1 MSSGAKK
8 KLLLVEDEALIA
20 LSERRQLEKYGYAV
34 AAAAS
39 GERAIEELERDPE
52 IDLVLMDINLGAGI
66 DGTEAAALILKDRDI
81 PIVFLSSHTEPEIV
95 EKTEKITSYGYV
107 VKNSSITVLDA
118 SIKMAFKLF
127 EAKKKELE
135 KERALAVSERKYRL
149 ISDNTSDGIVHFS
162 PDGKID
168 FASPSYLKQLGYAEG
183 EALGKS
189 AAEIGPEVH
198 PADRE
203 ELFAKIYD
211 AIARRERELI
221 YSYRVRHR
229 LGHYVWRED
238 HASLVYDEAGGY
250 AGAYVSC
257 RDVSDRKRIEL
268 ELEESKESAERLL
281 NIAAAIIISTD
292 FEGRIL
298 LLNDSGHRILGYES
312 PELIGKDYFE
322 LCLPPE
328 IRDEVRA
335 HLDSLKGGPRE
346 ALDQRE
352 NEVVTKTGERR
363 RILWRNSLLKD
374 REGKPVGIFS
384 SGEDITE
391 RKRVED
397 ELKKAKERAEASER
411 KLRGAHEIAKIGHW
425 ELDIR
430 RGVFTFNDGFYALFH
445 TSAEEVGGYEMGVEE
460 YARRFVHPDD
470 AYKVGE
476 ETKKAVETDDRNY
489 SNSIEH
495 RVVYADGGEGYI
507 SVRYFIVKDEAGATI
522 KTFGV
527 NQDITERK
535 TLERELVSQRQ
546 LYEQILEQS
555 LAGYW
560 DWDIASG
567 YEYLSPT
574 FKRMFGYEDGE
585 IENRAESWQRLIFPE
600 DLPGVLRVFDRHVKT
615 RGAEPFYNEVRY
627 RHKDGSTVW
636 VICTGKVIE
645 WSEAGDP
652 IRMVGCHIDIS
663 ERKRIEEALRE
674 REEKY
679 KFALEGSGLGEW
691 DWDYTTG
698 KVIRNERWAQMLG
711 YTTDEIEETLQQGI
725 ELRHPDDLATIER
738 AVDDHLAGL
747 SDHYSIEYRMRTKA
761 GGYKWIHDCGKIM
774 VRDASGA
781 PLRLCGTH
789 ADIDEAK
796 RARDTIEG
804 LLAEKELLLQEV
816 HHRIK
821 NSINTVSSL
830 LSLQEQS
837 MPDESAKAALRDA
850 GNRIR
855 SVSLL
860 YDKLYRT
867 DDYRALSLKTYL
879 SALSD
884 EIVGNFP
891 NSGGVTLDKE
901 LDDFSLDARKL
912 QSIGIIINELLTD
925 IMKYAFKGRSKGRI
939 EISSKI
945 GESSAT
951 VVVEDD
957 GVGMPPS
964 VDFER
969 STGFGLQLVQA
980 LTRQLGGAIRIE
992 RDKGTRFVLEFPV

>member
-1 MSSGAKK
+1 MSSGPKK
-8 KLLLVEDEALIA
+8 TLLLVEDEAILA
-20 LSERRQLEKYGYAV
+20 LTETRQLEKYGYAV
-34 AAAAS
+34 ATATS
-39 GERAIEELERDPE
+39 GEQAVEELKRNQD

-66 DGTEAAALILKDRDI
+66 DGTEAAAIILKGRDI

-149 ISDNTSDGIVHFS
+149 ISDNTSDGVIHFS
-162 PDGKID
+162 PAGAID
-168 FASPSYLKQLGYAEG
+168 FVSPSYLKQLGYTED
-183 EALGKS
+183 EALGKT
-189 AAEIGPEVH
+189 AADIGPEVH

-203 ELFAKIYD
+203 ELFTKING
-211 AIARRERELI
+211 AIARRERELT
-221 YSYRVRHR
+221 YSYRVKHKR
-229 LGHYVWRED
+229 GHFIWRED
-238 HASLVYDEAGGY
+238 HASFIYDERGCY

-257 RDVSDRKRIEL
+257 RDVTERKRIEL
-268 ELEESKESAERLL
+268 ELQENKDAAERLL
-281 NIAAAIIISTD
+281 NIAAEIIISLD
-292 FEGRIL
+292 FDGNIM
-298 LLNDSGHRILGYES
+298 LLNESGHRILGYRT
-312 PELIGKDYFE
+312 PELIGRDYFAT
-322 LCLPPE
+322 CLPPE
-328 IRDEVRA
+328 SQAEVKA
-335 HLDSLKGGPRE
+335 YFNAIKGGERPE
-346 ALDQRE
+346 LELHE
-352 NEVVTKTGERR
+352 NDVMTKSGERR
-363 RILWRNSLLKD
+363 SILWHNSLLRD
-374 REGKPVGIFS
+374 RDGECVGLFS

-391 RKRVED
+391 RKRVEN
-397 ELKKAKERAEASER
+397 ELNKAKDRAEASER
-411 KLRGAHEIAKIGHW
+411 KLREAHEIAKIGHW
-425 ELDIR
+425 ELDVR
-430 RGVFTFNDGFYALFH
+430 RGAFTFNDGFYALFH
-445 TSAEEVGGYEMGVEE
+445 TNAKEVGGYEMTVEE
-460 YARRFVHPDD
+460 YARRFIHPDD
-470 AYKVGE
+470 AYRVGE

-489 SNSIEH
+489 SNSLEH
-495 RVVYADGGEGYI
+495 RIVYADGGEGYI
-507 SVRYFIVKDEAGATI
+507 SVRYFIVKDETGATI

-567 YEYLSPT
+567 DEYLSPT
-574 FKRMFGYEDGE
+574 FKSMFGYEDGE

-600 DLPGVLRVFDRHVKT
+600 DLAGVLQVFDRHVKT
-615 RGAEPFYNEVRY
+615 HGAEPFYNEVRY

-645 WSEAGDP
+645 WNEAGDP
-652 IRMVGCHIDIS
+652 IRMVGCHVDIT

-698 KVIRNERWAQMLG
+698 KVMRNERWAQMLG
-711 YTTDEIEETLQQGI
+711 YTPDEIEGTLQQGAD
-725 ELRHPDDLATIER
+725 LRHPVDLPHIER
-738 AVDDHLAGL
+738 AIADHIAGVT
-747 SDHYSIEYRMRTKA
+747 DHYSIEYRMRTKD

-796 RARDTIEG
+796 RAHDTIRK

-816 HHRIK
+816 HHRVK
-821 NSINTVSSL
+821 NSMNTVSSL
-830 LSLQEQS
+830 LSLQEQAIT
-837 MPDESAKAALRDA
+837 DETARSALRDA

-860 YDKLYRT
+860 YDKLYKT
-867 DDYRALSLKTYL
+867 DEYRKLSLKTYL
-879 SALSD
+879 SSLAD
-884 EIVGNFP
+884 EAVGNFP
-891 NSGGVTLDKE
+891 NRGGVTLIKE

-912 QSIGIIINELLTD
+912 QSLGIIINELLTD
-925 IMKYAFKGRSKGRI
+925 IMKYAFKGRSEGRI
-939 EISSKI
+939 TIAATR
-945 GESSAT
+945 GESSVT
-951 VVVEDD
+951 IVVEDD

-964 VDFER
+964 VDFEH

-980 LTRQLGGAIRIE
+980 LTRQLDGAIRIE
-992 RDKGTRFVLEFPV
+992 RDKGTRFVLEIPT